1 MYKVLL
7 NNANNCELMLL
18 AAWKD
23 YVSNVLCDEKKA
35 CAMIHILIDLNL

>member
-23 YVSNVLCDEKKA
+23 NVSNVFCDEIKA
-35 CAMIHILIDLNL
+35 CVWIHILVDLNL